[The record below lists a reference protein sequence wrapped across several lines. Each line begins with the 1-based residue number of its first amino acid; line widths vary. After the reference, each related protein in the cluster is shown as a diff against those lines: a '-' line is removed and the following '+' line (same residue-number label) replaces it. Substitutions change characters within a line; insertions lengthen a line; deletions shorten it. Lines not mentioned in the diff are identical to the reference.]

1 MEVDYRMNV
10 HVPFE
15 FCGKCNKIKPTRD
28 TLFFFNG
35 EPYIT
40 RNCCEHEKI
49 CMNVVELMTSE
60 KGEEKWD

>member
-10 HVPFE
+10 RVPFE
-15 FCGKCNKIKPTRD
+15 FCGKCNKIKPTIE

-60 KGEEKWD
+60 KGEEE